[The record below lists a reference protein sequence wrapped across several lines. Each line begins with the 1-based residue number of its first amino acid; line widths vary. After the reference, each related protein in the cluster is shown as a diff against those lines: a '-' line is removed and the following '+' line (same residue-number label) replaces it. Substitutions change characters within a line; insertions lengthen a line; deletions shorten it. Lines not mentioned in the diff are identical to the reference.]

1 MDVVDEVYRLEQPVG
16 KQYSYGR
23 GPELSLE
30 LEKGKAE
37 KSTRTGK
44 EVEPKV
50 IIAWV
55 DSIREVIS
63 INSLAS

>member
-37 KSTRTGK
+37 KKYKDWKRGGT
-44 EVEPKV
+44 
-50 IIAWV
+50 
-55 DSIREVIS
+55 
-63 INSLAS
+63 